1 MTTAA
6 DVAGELVVGLQMRGT
21 TVARVDVAS
30 TRPQVADRL
39 LARRTVSEALALVP
53 RVFAICGRSQAIAAQ
68 LAVEAA
74 RDESPAAAMLAQRT
88 RQIEAEMAHEYLWR
102 ALIDWSRDSGTAPR
116 TAAFGAARAALA
128 REDAPV
134 AAAIASVVE
143 RDVLAGASSVW
154 YDRADLSALE
164 SWIQRAAT
172 PAACLLGAVHREG
185 TDQGAPRDGCAVPLL
200 PPFAGS
206 TASQV
211 LKSLDADAQFERA
224 PHLDG
229 KPAET
234 GALARLQSHPLVAA
248 TEEAH
253 GRSVLT
259 RLTAR
264 ITELARLAAGRA
276 APKPVLGLRRLA
288 DGRGL
293 GWVETARGLL
303 LHVIDIA
310 HGRIARYRI
319 VAPTE
324 WNFHARGA
332 LAAGLEGVHAAD
344 ESALRRRAD
353 WLVQA
358 LDPCVTYRLE
368 VTHA

>member
-1 MTTAA
+1 M
-6 DVAGELVVGLQMRGT
+6 
-21 TVARVDVAS
+21 
-30 TRPQVADRL
+30 
-39 LARRTVSEALALVP
+39 
-53 RVFAICGRSQAIAAQ
+53 IAAF
-68 LAVEAA
+68 AAA
-74 RDESPAAAMLAQRT
+74 RD
-88 RQIEAEMAHEYLWR
+88 
-102 ALIDWSRDSGTAPR
+102 
-116 TAAFGAARAALA
+116 ALA
-128 REDAPV
+128 RGDAPE
-134 AAAIASVVE
+134 AAAIANVVE
-143 RDVLAGASSVW
+143 RDVLAGASSAW
-154 YDRADLSALE
+154 YDRADLPALDN
-164 SWIQRAAT
+164 WIGEAAT
-172 PAACLLGAVHREG
+172 PAACLLGAVQREAA
-185 TDQGAPRDGCAVPLL
+185 DLGAPRAASVVPLL
-200 PPFAGS
+200 PPFEGG
-206 TASQV
+206 TARDV
-211 LKSLDADAQFERA
+211 LDALDADAHFECA

-229 KPAET
+229 RPAET

-248 TEEAH
+248 VEEAH

-259 RLTAR
+259 RLVAR

-276 APKPVLGLRRLA
+276 APTPLLGARRLG

-332 LAAGLEGVHAAD
+332 LAAGLEGLQASD

-368 VTHA
+368 VTRA